1 LACHFVAV
9 GQHQGMAFR
18 ADIFWKS
25 ACGRCPDCGAPIRAA
40 DDKTGRFA
48 RLWDTPSHCA
58 GCGMTLRRKEGFFLG
73 AIVWNYGLT
82 AFGVLP
88 LVLAAYRL
96 GWLDGAWAVRLAVA
110 AIFVVPPLIHAFAW
124 RLWVGTYYGFLPDQL
139 PSGGRRLDD

>member
-1 LACHFVAV
+1 
-9 GQHQGMAFR
+9 M
-18 ADIFWKS
+18 
-25 ACGRCPDCGAPIRAA
+25 PIRAEG
-40 DDKTGRFA
+40 DQTGRFA
-48 RLWDTPSHCA
+48 RLWDTPKHCA

-88 LVLAAYRL
+88 LVLTAYRL
-96 GWLDGAWAVRLAVA
+96 GWLDGTWAVRLAVG

-124 RLWVGTYYGFLPDQL
+124 RLWIGTYYGFLPDQL

>member
-1 LACHFVAV
+1 
-9 GQHQGMAFR
+9 MAFR
-18 ADIFWKS
+18 GDIFWQS
-25 ACGRCPDCGAPIRAA
+25 ACGRCPDCGAPIRAEG
-40 DDKTGRFA
+40 DQTGRFA
-48 RLWDTPSHCA
+48 RLWDTPTHCA

-88 LVLAAYRL
+88 LVLGAYRL
-96 GWLDGAWAVRLAVA
+96 GWVGGDWAVRLAVG

-124 RLWVGTYYGFLPDQL
+124 RLWIGTYYGFLSDQL

>member
-1 LACHFVAV
+1 M
-9 GQHQGMAFR
+9 QFR

-25 ACGRCPDCGAPIRAA
+25 ATGRCPDCGAKIRGAA
-40 DDKTGRFA
+40 DQAGWFA
-48 RLWDTPSHCA
+48 RLWDTPTHCA

-88 LVLAAYRL
+88 LVLVAYRS
-96 GWLDGAWAVRLAVA
+96 GWLGADWAIRLAVA

-124 RLWVGTYYGFLPDQL
+124 RLWIGTYYGFLPDQL

>member
-1 LACHFVAV
+1 
-9 GQHQGMAFR
+9 MAFR

>member
-1 LACHFVAV
+1 
-9 GQHQGMAFR
+9 MAFR

-48 RLWDTPSHCA
+48 RLWDTPTHCA

-88 LVLAAYRL
+88 LVLAANRL
-96 GWLDGAWAVRLAVA
+96 GWIDGAWAVRLAVA

>member
-1 LACHFVAV
+1 
-9 GQHQGMAFR
+9 MAFR
-18 ADIFWKS
+18 ADIFWQS
-25 ACGRCPDCGAPIRAA
+25 ACGRCPDCGAPIRGA
-40 DDKTGRFA
+40 DDRTGRLA
-48 RLWDTPSHCA
+48 RLWDTPTHCA
-58 GCGMTLRRKEGFFLG
+58 GCGMMLRRKEGFFLG

-96 GWLDGAWAVRLAVA
+96 GWLEGAWAVRLAVA

>member
-1 LACHFVAV
+1 
-9 GQHQGMAFR
+9 MAFR

-40 DDKTGRFA
+40 GDQTGRFA
-48 RLWDTPSHCA
+48 RLWDTPTHCA

-88 LVLAAYRL
+88 LVLTAYRL
-96 GWLDGAWAVRLAVA
+96 GWLDGTWAVRLAVG

-124 RLWVGTYYGFLPDQL
+124 RLWIGTYYGFLSDQL

>member
-1 LACHFVAV
+1 
-9 GQHQGMAFR
+9 MAFR

-25 ACGRCPDCGAPIRAA
+25 ACGRCPDCGEPIRAA
-40 DDKTGRFA
+40 GDRTGRFA
-48 RLWDTPSHCA
+48 SLWDTPTHCA

-88 LVLAAYRL
+88 LVLVAYRL
-96 GWLDGAWAVRLAVA
+96 GWLGGDWAVRLAVG
-110 AIFVVPPLIHAFAW
+110 AIFVAPPLIHAFAW

>member
-1 LACHFVAV
+1 M
-9 GQHQGMAFR
+9 QFR

-25 ACGRCPDCGAPIRAA
+25 AGGRCPDCGAKIRGEA
-40 DDKTGRFA
+40 DRAGWLA
-48 RLWDTPSHCA
+48 RLWDTPATCA

-88 LVLAAYRL
+88 VVLISHRL
-96 GWLDGAWAVRLAVA
+96 GWLGAEWAIRCAVG

-124 RLWVGTYYGFLPDQL
+124 RLWVGTYYAFLPDQL

>member
-1 LACHFVAV
+1 M
-9 GQHQGMAFR
+9 QFR

-25 ACGRCPDCGAPIRAA
+25 ACGRCPDCGTQIRGEA
-40 DDKTGRFA
+40 DRTGWLA
-48 RLWDTPSHCA
+48 RLWDTPTHCA

-88 LVLAAYRL
+88 LVLLAHRL
-96 GWLDGAWAVRLAVA
+96 GWVGDVWAVRSALG
-110 AIFVVPPLIHAFAW
+110 AIFLVPPLIHAFAW

>member
-1 LACHFVAV
+1 
-9 GQHQGMAFR
+9 MAFR

-25 ACGRCPDCGAPIRAA
+25 ACGRCPDCGEPIRAA
-40 DDKTGRFA
+40 GDRTGRFA
-48 RLWDTPSHCA
+48 SLWDTPTHCA

-88 LVLAAYRL
+88 IVLVAYRL
-96 GWLDGAWAVRLAVA
+96 GWLGGDWAVRLAVG
-110 AIFVVPPLIHAFAW
+110 AIFVAPPLIHAFAW

>member
-1 LACHFVAV
+1 
-9 GQHQGMAFR
+9 MRFR

-25 ACGRCPDCGAPIRAA
+25 ACGRCPDCGAKVRGAA
-40 DDKTGRFA
+40 DRTRLLA
-48 RLWDTPSHCA
+48 RLWDTPTHCS

-88 LVLAAYRL
+88 LVLVAHRVGL
-96 GWLDGAWAVRLAVA
+96 VGDGGAVRLAVA
-110 AIFVVPPLIHAFAW
+110 AIFLVPPLIHAFAW
-124 RLWVGTYYGFLPDQL
+124 RLWIGTYYAFLSDQL

>member
-1 LACHFVAV
+1 M
-9 GQHQGMAFR
+9 QFR
-18 ADIFWKS
+18 ADIFWRS
-25 ACGRCPDCGAPIRAA
+25 ARGRCPDCGGAIRGA
-40 DDKTGRFA
+40 DDRTGRFA
-48 RLWDTPSHCA
+48 RLWDTPTHCA

-88 LVLAAYRL
+88 LVLLAYRL
-96 GWLDGAWAVRLAVA
+96 DWVSATVAVRLAIA
-110 AIFVVPPLIHAFAW
+110 AIFVVPPLIHALAW

>member
-1 LACHFVAV
+1 
-9 GQHQGMAFR
+9 MAFR
-18 ADIFWKS
+18 ADIFCKS

-40 DDKTGRFA
+40 DDRPGRLA
-48 RLWDTPSHCA
+48 RLWDTPTRCA

-88 LVLAAYRL
+88 LVLLAQSLAWV
-96 GWLDGAWAVRLAVA
+96 GSDGAIRLAIA
-110 AIFVVPPLIHAFAW
+110 AIFLVPPLIHAFSW
-124 RLWVGTYYGFLPDQL
+124 RLWIGTYYAFLPDQL